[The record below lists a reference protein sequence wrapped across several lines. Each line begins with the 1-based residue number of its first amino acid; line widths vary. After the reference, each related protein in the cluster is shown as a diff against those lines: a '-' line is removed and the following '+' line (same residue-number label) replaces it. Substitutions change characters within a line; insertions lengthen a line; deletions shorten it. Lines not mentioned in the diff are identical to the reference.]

1 RRCAA
6 DRPREMR
13 RTTTRRRAARKSRTS
28 RFPAAQARPA
38 VASARRVSPRR
49 SCAHRERGRHCRSR
63 ADRRDQRVPLRW
75 QVRERFSSLMRRV
88 ERSQEDVVM
97 FETSVVKARV
107 VAQRRYGVLS
117 ASLAVHTIVII
128 AVVAFSLGS
137 VSLPKNAPKELASFI
152 SLPVVPLPM
161 PQGRRDA
168 PHRENPPPQQHAAAT
183 PRAQTAPPENVT
195 PARVPDSIPTIPTGS
210 GDTTNANTNNVGDNE
225 RYGDPNGD
233 PHVKDIGQE
242 TPGPAIPDVVYQ
254 PGLEV

>member
-1 RRCAA
+1 
-6 DRPREMR
+6 
-13 RTTTRRRAARKSRTS
+13 
-28 RFPAAQARPA
+28 
-38 VASARRVSPRR
+38 
-49 SCAHRERGRHCRSR
+49 
-63 ADRRDQRVPLRW
+63 
-75 QVRERFSSLMRRV
+75 
-88 ERSQEDVVM
+88 M

-254 PGLEV
+254 PGLEVKSAVVLTRVQPQYPPVLVKMHVPGWVIVKCVVGKHGEIREPEVAGSSNALFEKPALDALRQWTFAPGSMRGSPVDTFFELKITFNIN